1 MSALPQHRP
10 GRQRAPRAA
19 RGGCSFTQ
27 PTAAGPAEMAVS
39 IIFKGIL
46 DTGGSDRACRGLSV
60 RDARATR
67 RWQDS
72 QYGKRYGPD
81 NLLHASPT
89 VVGWRAVCTLPNW
102 SGQAVDRGA
111 DRVATLIWPTQRHI
125 RIPDLP
131 PLDRQYAGRRLGSVH
146 QCLRG
151 TTVSDQPSKDELRF
165 LQEMRMTEAEPSRWS
180 SGWRGSDPGMQDWLG
195 NLDGVGSEQLVAMLE
210 PYKGRV
216 YDRACGSGGMLVQS
230 ATNFVQAYSLSA
242 SEIEGDDPTGG
253 SELPTCAMGLPTVD
267 TVDEREGR
275 P

>member
-81 NLLHASPT
+81 NLLHASP
-89 VVGWRAVCTLPNW
+89 RL
-102 SGQAVDRGA
+102 S
-111 DRVATLIWPTQRHI
+111 
-125 RIPDLP
+125 
-131 PLDRQYAGRRLGSVH
+131 AG
-146 QCLRG
+146 
-151 TTVSDQPSKDELRF
+151 
-165 LQEMRMTEAEPSRWS
+165 
-180 SGWRGSDPGMQDWLG
+180 
-195 NLDGVGSEQLVAMLE
+195 E
-210 PYKGRV
+210 PYAPYRIGR
-216 YDRACGSGGMLVQS
+216 GMLWIE
-230 ATNFVQAYSLSA
+230 ALIASL
-242 SEIEGDDPTGG
+242 
-253 SELPTCAMGLPTVD
+253 
-267 TVDEREGR
+267 R
-275 P
+275 